1 MVCLRCDGR
10 RSDGRVRERIALV
23 SGSTVLLVT
32 RALLVLSLVPIVGTS
47 QDRSPWQPDRPIR
60 CERCDAWNRPVEPYR
75 VFGNTY
81 YVGVAGL
88 SAILITSDDGHI
100 LVDAGLP
107 QSAPVIAENIRAIG
121 FRPEDVRTIAAS
133 HEHFDHVGGV
143 AALQRLTGATVVA
156 SVVAARALSQGEP
169 TPEDPQAALGR
180 ESMGF
185 PRVEH
190 VRVVQDGETLR
201 VGRLA
206 ITAHLTPGH
215 TPGSTT
221 WTWRS
226 CEAERCLDV
235 VYADSLT
242 PVSAPAFRF
251 EDVPGRVE
259 RFRRSIATVG
269 KLPCDI
275 LLSVHPDFADLGR
288 KRTAQTDDRSRNPFV
303 DSTGCRTYAE
313 DAARSLERRLSAEQ

>member
-1 MVCLRCDGR
+1 
-10 RSDGRVRERIALV
+10 
-23 SGSTVLLVT
+23 VLLVT
-32 RALLVLSLVPIVGTS
+32 TALLVLSLVPIVGTA
-47 QDRSPWQPDRPIR
+47 QDRSSWRLDPPIQ

-100 LVDAGLP
+100 LVDGGLP
-107 QSAPVIAENIRAIG
+107 QSAPVIAENIRAVG
-121 FRPEDVRTIAAS
+121 FRPEDVRIIAAS
-133 HEHFDHVGGV
+133 HEHSDHVGGI
-143 AALQRLTGATVVA
+143 AALQRLTRATVAA
-156 SVVAARALSQGEP
+156 SVMAARALSQGEP
-169 TPEDPQAALGR
+169 TREDPQAAFGR
-180 ESMGF
+180 ETTGF
-185 PRVEH
+185 PRVKH

-201 VGRLA
+201 VGTLA

-242 PVSAPAFRF
+242 SVSAPAFRF
-251 EDVPGRVE
+251 ADVPRRVE

-288 KRTAQTDDRSRNPFV
+288 KRAAQTSDRSRNPFV
-303 DSTGCRTYAE
+303 DSTACRTYAE
-313 DAARSLERRLSAEQ
+313 NAARSLERRLGEER